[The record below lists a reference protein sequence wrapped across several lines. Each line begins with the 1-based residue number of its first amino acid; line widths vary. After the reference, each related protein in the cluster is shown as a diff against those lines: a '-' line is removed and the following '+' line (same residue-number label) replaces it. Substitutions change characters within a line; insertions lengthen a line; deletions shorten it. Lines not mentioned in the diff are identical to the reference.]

1 MPLLTPEDYTNF
13 PDVPPDATYIYGD
26 DPNQF
31 GDLYL
36 PKASDT
42 PHPVIILIHG
52 GCYRDQYNLK
62 PLGSI
67 ARSLTKDGFA
77 VWNIE
82 YRRTGNGGDYPNMF
96 LDVAQATDKLNGF
109 YSRHNLDL
117 DNVITVGHSAGGHI
131 ALWLAGRHKIPKS
144 SDLYIPNPLPISGVI
159 VLAGVVDASHAIE
172 HGICEGGLS
181 VMMGGEPDTVPAN
194 YQVADP
200 HALLPLGV
208 PQTHII
214 GEHDTE
220 MMENAKHYIDDAQ
233 RMGDIIEVLTPSDAG
248 HFEIVDVSSK
258 TWQIVYDAII
268 AMSKI

>member
-13 PDVPPDATYIYGD
+13 PEIPPDATYIYGD

-31 GDLYL
+31 GELYL
-36 PKASDT
+36 PQASDT
-42 PHPVIILIHG
+42 PHPVIILVG
-52 GCYRDQYNLK
+52 T
-62 PLGSI
+62 I
-67 ARSLTKDGFA
+67 ARSLTDDGFA

-82 YRRTGNGGDYPNMF
+82 YRRAGNGGDYPNMF
-96 LDVAQATDKLNGF
+96 LDVAQATDKLKWF
-109 YSRHNLDL
+109 YTRHNLDL

-144 SDLYIPNPLPISGVI
+144 SELYMAQPLSIKGII
-159 VLAGVVDASHAIE
+159 VLAGVVDASYAIE
-172 HGICEGGLS
+172 KGLCEGGLS
-181 VMMGGEPDTVPAN
+181 VMMGGEPDAVPAN

-200 HALLPLGV
+200 RSLLPIGV

-220 MMENAKHYIDDAQ
+220 MMENAQQYIKEAKTA
-233 RMGDIIEVLTPSDAG
+233 GDTIEVLTPSDAG

-258 TWQIVYDAII
+258 TWQIVHDAII
-268 AMSKI
+268 AMGKL